1 MPPTPS
7 WLVLPKPK
15 QRQGRRR
22 KRSRSRART
31 FVCAASA
38 PLRRVQKHIG
48 MAHEEG
54 HLKLQPSPTALHAPT
69 CVGESRC
76 AAVGLFLCRGRH
88 LTKLS
93 RTDIMHPLT
102 LRSGAKMPAVGLG
115 TWKIPREACR
125 ATVLEAIRTGY
136 RHMDCACDCERS
148 TFALNPRMTPPLP
161 EDAVQARWTR
171 ATEGEPNPGMRV
183 RRRQRGGGG
192 RGHQ

>member
-1 MPPTPS
+1 MRDATY
-7 WLVLPKPK
+7 
-15 QRQGRRR
+15 
-22 KRSRSRART
+22 
-31 FVCAASA
+31 
-38 PLRRVQKHIG
+38 
-48 MAHEEG
+48 
-54 HLKLQPSPTALHAPT
+54 
-69 CVGESRC
+69 
-76 AAVGLFLCRGRH
+76 
-88 LTKLS
+88 LTKLADGHGG
-93 RTDIMHPLT
+93 RVLMMNPLT

-125 ATVLEAIRTGY
+125 ATVLEAVRTGY